1 MKAFYFLIPIFMV
14 NACKTQ
20 TETVTTTTETN
31 TMEQVE
37 NNDTGCPEEG
47 TCNVVLHKNK
57 SLTIKEDGTG
67 AVYPEIV
74 DGQNLVVVY
83 TYLKE
88 GPEGTADGNYS
99 ETIHFE
105 IPTAAEN
112 ISKEN
117 AALSDVKLLYGKH
130 CFCKGEAGYYSISDG
145 KLSVEKNSKSL
156 MFDLK
161 FNVGKTSQVVSRI
174 TETVKL

>member
-20 TETVTTTTETN
+20 TETITTTERN
-31 TMEQVE
+31 TMEQVD
-37 NNDTGCPEEG
+37 NKATGCPEEG

-57 SLTIKEDGTG
+57 KLNVKEDGTG
-67 AVYPEIV
+67 AMYPEIV
-74 DGQNLVVVY
+74 DGQNIVVVY
-83 TYLKE
+83 TYMKE
-88 GPEGTADGNYS
+88 GPEGTVDGNYS

-105 IPTAAEN
+105 IPTTEEN

-117 AALSDVKLLYGKH
+117 AALNDVSILYGKH
-130 CFCKGEAGYYSISDG
+130 CFCKGEAGYYPINNG
-145 KLSVEKNSKSL
+145 KLLVEKSNQAL
-156 MFDLK
+156 MFDLT

>member
-1 MKAFYFLIPIFMV
+1 MV

-20 TETVTTTTETN
+20 TETITTTNEN
-31 TMEQVE
+31 TMEQVD
-37 NNDTGCPEEG
+37 NKAAGCPEEG

-57 SLTIKEDGTG
+57 NLVVKEDGTG
-67 AVYPEIV
+67 AVYPEMV
-74 DGQNLVVVY
+74 DGQNMVIVY

-105 IPTAAEN
+105 IPTATN
-112 ISKEN
+112 NLSKEN

-130 CFCKGEAGYYSISDG
+130 CFCKGEAGYYPINDG
-145 KLSVEKNSKSL
+145 ALSVSKNKQTLTFSL
-156 MFDLK
+156 NFE
-161 FNVGKTSQVVSRI
+161 VGKTSQVVSNI
-174 TETVKL
+174 SEVIKI